1 MSLQSILTLY
11 LLLFNLSHGRGS
23 GFVIVE
29 LERVCRGIGLWGKVR
44 MSCGR
49 YLRGGMGLKLWERG
63 GLGFGGKWCWIGSS
77 KSSQSLWCLKCTTNG
92 LRLVVHWAGWAFK
105 KSS

>member
-49 YLRGGMGLKLWERG
+49 YLRGGLGLKLWGMGRFS
-63 GLGFGGKWCWIGSS
+63 FGGYMGGYSS
-77 KSSQSLWCLKCTTNG
+77 WYAGLKDKFG
-92 LRLVVHWAGWAFK
+92 DDAI
-105 KSS
+105 